1 VIGATG
7 GTRMRIGVGGHETV
21 DVALAEM
28 EQVWS
33 SALGR
38 YFAGRAA

>member
-1 VIGATG
+1 
-7 GTRMRIGVGGHETV
+7 MRIEVGGQETV

-28 EQVWS
+28 EQLWS
-33 SALGR
+33 SVLGR